1 MGKRTGEQSGVS
13 HALSAEGCVA
23 VQSDVG
29 MESLGRLGLLQGLG
43 RTKEGVVL
51 AVKWGT
57 ELEPYM

>member
-1 MGKRTGEQSGVS
+1 MS

-43 RTKEGVVL
+43 RRRAVQEAGRAKTGVSRVVL
-51 AVKWGT
+51 SD
-57 ELEPYM
+57 